1 MKRVILLLL
10 FSVLL
15 SQNGN
20 TDNKVHKISL
30 VATSNVFAE
39 YYDCGCPKAPLG
51 GLARK
56 AFFFNN
62 MMSDKK
68 PLLVD
73 AGNTFFSHNSI
84 NPDGLK
90 ADQKKYK
97 AKNFVDALELIGY
110 DVVNIGSNDFKL
122 GQDFLEDI
130 TSESSINFISAN
142 LYNKSTNKLL
152 FKPYHTLEEDGVK
165 IGFIGLSEA
174 TRYKSIDNKNFISEG
189 NKYIDMVDPEVDI
202 VILLIDLSSSNAV
215 DLSNAFP
222 KADYIFLSGVTKRT
236 EPRSKQAQEGPLVYS
251 TGIQGKHLS
260 IVDIRIKDLNKEI
273 EDVSSSFN
281 RLQEI
286 DYRLKK
292 LQAAN
297 PSKSLEEIYANQPN
311 VMGLITKYQ
320 KEAFELGQSLAKY
333 GDRSIFFS
341 VPLSPNIPDDKKVGA
356 FIENIAKKADFPL
369 KHEH

>member
-1 MKRVILLLL
+1 MKRLLIIIM
-10 FSVLL
+10 FSVLFA
-15 SQNGN
+15 QNESTVKN
-20 TDNKVHKISL
+20 VHNVSL

-56 AFFFNN
+56 AFFFKN
-62 MMSDKK
+62 MMSGKE

-73 AGNTFFSHNSI
+73 AGNTFFSHGTI

-90 ADQKKYK
+90 AEQKRYK
-97 AKNFVDALELIGY
+97 ARNFVDAIELIGY

-122 GQDFLEDI
+122 GKDFLLDI
-130 TSESSINFISAN
+130 TSNSSINFISAN
-142 LYNKSTNKLL
+142 LYDRSTNKLL

-165 IGFIGLSEA
+165 IGFIGLSDA
-174 TRYKSIDNKNFISEG
+174 TRYESIINKNFISEG
-189 NKYIDMVDPEVDI
+189 NRYIDMIAPEVDI
-202 VILLIDLSSSNAV
+202 IVLLIDLSLTNGIN
-215 DLSNAFP
+215 LSNAFP
-222 KADYIFLSGVTKRT
+222 EADYVFLSGVTRRT
-236 EPRSKQAQEGPLVYS
+236 EPRSKQAEDGPLVYS

-260 IVDIRIKDLNKEI
+260 IVDIRIKDLNKSI
-273 EDVSSSFN
+273 EDVSAPFS

-292 LQAAN
+292 LQAAD
-297 PSKSLEEIYANQPN
+297 PSKSLEQLYGNQPN
-311 VMGLITKYQ
+311 VIGLITKYQ

-341 VPLSPNIPDDKKVGA
+341 VPLSPTIPDDKDVAA
-356 FIENIAKKADFPL
+356 FIQNIADNADFSFEKP
-369 KHEH
+369 

>member
-1 MKRVILLLL
+1 MKKFFIVILFSIL
-10 FSVLL
+10 FAQSEDTTK
-15 SQNGN
+15 STQN
-20 TDNKVHKISL
+20 VSL

-56 AFFFNN
+56 AFFFKN
-62 MMSDKK
+62 MMSERE

-73 AGNTFFSHNSI
+73 AGNTFFSHGVI
-84 NPDGLK
+84 NPDGLRVN
-90 ADQKKYK
+90 QKKYK
-97 AKNFVDALELIGY
+97 AKNLVGALELIGY

-122 GQDFLEDI
+122 GSSFIKEI

-142 LYNKSTNKLL
+142 LYDKNTNELL
-152 FKPYHTLEEDGVK
+152 FKPYHTLEYDGVK

-174 TRYKSIDNKNFISEG
+174 TRYESIINKNFISEG
-189 NKYIDMVDPEVDI
+189 NKYIELIGPKVDI
-202 VILLIDLSSSNAV
+202 VVMLIDISSSNAV

-222 KADYIFLSGVTKRT
+222 QADYIFLSGVTKRT
-236 EPRSKQAQEGPLVYS
+236 EPRSKQAQDGPLVYS

-260 IVDIRIKDLNKEI
+260 IVDIRIKDINKDI
-273 EDVSSSFN
+273 EDVSAPFS

-286 DYRLKK
+286 DFRLKR
-292 LQAAN
+292 LQAKN
-297 PSKSLEEIYANQPN
+297 PSKTLEQIYANDPN
-311 VMGLITKYQ
+311 VLTLVTKYQ

-341 VPLSPNIPDDKKVGA
+341 VPLSPTIPDDRDVAA
-356 FIENIAKKADFPL
+356 FIEKIADNADFSFEKP
-369 KHEH
+369 